1 MRRARVKMMP
11 KNVNRIRGREGVN
24 RYYYRPRNGRPD
36 IRLPDITDPGFAA
49 AHAAAETMG
58 TSTPLVI
65 GESRTIPGS
74 VGAAITEYL
83 SSSAFVTN
91 RRNGKR
97 KSETTT
103 GKERWILD
111 SFRDRIGSNGK
122 RFGDRPLV
130 GLQQQHVQA
139 ILDEMREVPASARDL
154 LKALRGLMR
163 WAKRNGRIKVDPTAE
178 VDPPP
183 MEPSQGYVTWEE
195 ERVAQFEAHHRP
207 GSKARLALTLLIWT
221 GQRRED
227 IVVMG
232 RQHMRPDGTVRLRQ
246 LKTGTEVNIPVLA
259 DELRDAIASVPANQ
273 LTFLQT
279 EFGKAFSEGGFYNWF
294 IDRCREAGL
303 PPGLA
308 LHGLRKTFC
317 CRLADAGV
325 EAADIAAISGHLT
338 LAMVQKYIA
347 QRNKRA
353 GAVRAMT
360 KLVEHRAAKVAG
372 GTK

>member
-11 KNVNRIRGREGVN
+11 KNVNRIRGRDGVN

-163 WAKRNGRIKVDPTAE
+163 WAKRNGRIKVDPTVE

-195 ERVAQFEAHHRP
+195 EHVAQFVPLSRQGLGKSQLQRSRLLETRLHPPHAAKALQSLMKFGDGRSKSAGFRRTNEGHGCGGACTRTASHDP
-207 GSKARLALTLLIWT
+207 GST
-221 GQRRED
+221 QR
-227 IVVMG
+227 V
-232 RQHMRPDGTVRLRQ
+232 
-246 LKTGTEVNIPVLA
+246 
-259 DELRDAIASVPANQ
+259 
-273 LTFLQT
+273 
-279 EFGKAFSEGGFYNWF
+279 
-294 IDRCREAGL
+294 
-303 PPGLA
+303 
-308 LHGLRKTFC
+308 
-317 CRLADAGV
+317 
-325 EAADIAAISGHLT
+325 
-338 LAMVQKYIA
+338 
-347 QRNKRA
+347 
-353 GAVRAMT
+353 
-360 KLVEHRAAKVAG
+360 
-372 GTK
+372 

>member
-1 MRRARVKMMP
+1 MP
-11 KNVNRIRGREGVN
+11 KNVNRVRGRDGVN
-24 RYYYRPRNGRPD
+24 RYYYRPRDGRPNM
-36 IRLPDITDPGFAA
+36 RLPDITDPGFAA
-49 AHAAAETMG
+49 AHAAAEAQR
-58 TSTPLVI
+58 TPLAI
-65 GESRTIPGS
+65 GESRSIPGS
-74 VGAAITEYL
+74 VGAAIAEYL

-91 RRNGKR
+91 RRNGR
-97 KSETTT
+97 RRSERTTD
-103 GKERWILD
+103 KERWILD
-111 SFRDRIGSNGK
+111 SFRGRIGPNGK

-139 ILDEMREVPASARDL
+139 ILDDMREIPAAARDL

-163 WAKRNGRIKVDPTAE
+163 WAKRNGRIKVDPGAE

-183 MEPSQGYVTWEE
+183 MEPSEGLPTWEE
-195 ERVAQFEAHHRP
+195 EHIAQFEAHHHS
-207 GSKARLALTLLIWT
+207 GSKAGLALTLLIWT

-232 RQHMRPDGTVRLRQ
+232 RQHMRPDGTIRLRQ
-246 LKTGTEVNIPVLA
+246 LKTGTEVNIPVFA
-259 DELRDAIASVPANQ
+259 DELRDAIASVPAGQ

-279 EFGKAFSEGGFYNWF
+279 EFGKPFSEGGFYNWF

-308 LHGLRKTFC
+308 LHGLRKAFC

-360 KLVEHRAAKVAG
+360 KLVEHQAAKVAG